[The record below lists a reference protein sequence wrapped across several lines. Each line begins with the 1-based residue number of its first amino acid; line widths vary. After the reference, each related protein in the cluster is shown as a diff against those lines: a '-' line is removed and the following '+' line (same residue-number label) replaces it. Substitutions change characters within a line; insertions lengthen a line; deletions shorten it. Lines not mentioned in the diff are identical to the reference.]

1 MHELSIAMSIVAAV
15 QEESER
21 VGGARAVE
29 AVHLRLGALSG
40 VVEDALVFSYS
51 LATADTALEGS
62 KLVIEDVP
70 ITVLCPACDAERPV
84 VSMQQ
89 MCCAACGTPSAE
101 VVHGRELLVT
111 GLEMRS

>member
-15 QEESER
+15 QEESAR
-21 VGGARAVE
+21 LGAESVE
-29 AVHLRLGALSG
+29 AVHVRLGALSG

-51 LATADTALEGS
+51 IAIADTALEGS

-70 ITVLCPACDAERPV
+70 VTVQCPTCDAERPV

-89 MCCAACGTPSAE
+89 LSCAVCGPPSAD
-101 VVHGRELLVT
+101 VVRGRELLVT
-111 GLEMRS
+111 ALEIRA